1 MSNQPSY
8 RLLSNI
14 SFNSIPI
21 LSYHRWQRKDE
32 DILSSKEKSDFAKV
46 AQFSFLLLPVSPFDL
61 SFEPESLQVFQS
73 QKCRFSDWCF
83 ANFSPSLTS

>member
-46 AQFSFLLLPVSPFDL
+46 AQFSFPPSCF
-61 SFEPESLQVFQS
+61 SL
-73 QKCRFSDWCF
+73 
-83 ANFSPSLTS
+83 

>member
-1 MSNQPSY
+1 MSDQPSY

-21 LSYHRWQRKDE
+21 LSYHRWQRKDQ

-46 AQFSFLLLPVSPFDL
+46 AQFSFLPSCF
-61 SFEPESLQVFQS
+61 SL
-73 QKCRFSDWCF
+73 
-83 ANFSPSLTS
+83 

>member
-21 LSYHRWQRKDE
+21 LSYHRWHQRKDE
-32 DILSSKEKSDFAKV
+32 DIISSKEKSDFAKV
-46 AQFSFLLLPVSPFDL
+46 AQFSFPPSCF
-61 SFEPESLQVFQS
+61 SL
-73 QKCRFSDWCF
+73 
-83 ANFSPSLTS
+83 